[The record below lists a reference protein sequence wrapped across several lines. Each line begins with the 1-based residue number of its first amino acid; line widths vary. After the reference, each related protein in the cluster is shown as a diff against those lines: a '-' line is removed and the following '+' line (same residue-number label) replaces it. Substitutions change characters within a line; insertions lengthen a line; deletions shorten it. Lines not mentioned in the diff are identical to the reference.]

1 MHTHAQKGAEGVG
14 GGSQL
19 LAAQLFHDIHI
30 VIQENGLGKHQNIV
44 LGDALQQG
52 TVGNLAVNNCV
63 AELVLAI
70 HEGPLIALHSAAH
83 GLVTDA
89 VGNHLQI
96 MLLCQLAVAVHILH
110 GDPLQAVVFRIAH
123 VAVGHKTRAGAQAA
137 VLKQL
142 QGAQGKPG
150 TLLILAHGVLAPGQV
165 FLEILQV
172 VEADLVAI
180 ANLALSIVVH
190 LVQQAES
197 SGGIQEGGAH
207 IVALDAG
214 EAVGNRI
221 VHGILHELMA
231 LLQSKLRDETL
242 GDIAAVAGEDAVGH
256 AIFIGEAILALALVY
271 LAGALQDLQELA
283 VDGDNVSAD
292 PLQHDGIVGTDLVQ
306 VMPVG
311 QAVAIGEIVLVPAK
325 GVQAV
330 FHPLGMLLGEL
341 AAYLDQLPDGL
352 HIGDMGLVQRL
363 AELGKVHMRIIETG
377 DQGPAAAIHPG
388 GVSRGIGQQGIAAA
402 YAADDAV
409 LNQNCLLIMTLFY
422 IDLGIIIQLSHH

>member
-1 MHTHAQKGAEGVG
+1 MELRISALHGVGVNSRFHIHALAGIEAAGGTALSILAGNSHVDIGEGVAILHRAIGAVGQMHAHAQKGAEGVG

-52 TVGNLAVNNCV
+52 TVGNLAVNNGV

-150 TLLILAHGVLAPGQV
+150 ALLILAHGVLAPGQV

-190 LVQQAES
+190 LVQQAEG

-214 EAVGNRI
+214 ETVGNRI

-271 LAGALQDLQELA
+271 LTSALQDLQ
-283 VDGDNVSAD
+283 
-292 PLQHDGIVGTDLVQ
+292 
-306 VMPVG
+306 
-311 QAVAIGEIVLVPAK
+311 
-325 GVQAV
+325 
-330 FHPLGMLLGEL
+330 
-341 AAYLDQLPDGL
+341 
-352 HIGDMGLVQRL
+352 
-363 AELGKVHMRIIETG
+363 
-377 DQGPAAAIHPG
+377 
-388 GVSRGIGQQGIAAA
+388 
-402 YAADDAV
+402 
-409 LNQNCLLIMTLFY
+409 
-422 IDLGIIIQLSHH
+422 